1 MLTEIKTLLK
11 ALKLNQALIDVDA
24 FIKQFKSKEEFL
36 LALLQSESKK
46 RYSQNCIR
54 KITSAKFP
62 FTKEWAQINP
72 KLNPKVP
79 FSELKK
85 YSDGK
90 FVEDKRNLCFIGEPG
105 VGKTHS
111 LVAIGRD
118 LCRKGHSVYFY
129 TAIQLTT
136 LLEEAQERRE
146 LSSFMEKIKKAKLII
161 IDELGFVPFSEK
173 SARLLFDV
181 FSQRYENG
189 SIAVTSNLS
198 FEKWSQVF
206 GSVELTAALIDRFTH
221 KADIYF
227 FDGDSARLKDATKK

>member
-1 MLTEIKTLLK
+1 MLNEIKTLLK
-11 ALKLNQALIDVDA
+11 SLSLHQALTDVDV
-24 FIKQFKSKEEFL
+24 FIKQFQSKEEFL

-46 RYSQNCIR
+46 RYSQNGLR
-54 KITSAKFP
+54 KITTAKFP
-62 FTKEWAQINP
+62 FVKEWSEIDP
-72 KLNPKVP
+72 KINPKVP

-90 FVEDKRNLCFIGEPG
+90 FVKEKRNLCFIGEPG
-105 VGKTHS
+105 AGKTHS

-118 LCRKGHSVYFY
+118 LCRKGYSVCFY

-136 LLEEAQERRE
+136 LLEEAQERKE
-146 LSSFMEKIKKAKLII
+146 LSFFMAKIKKANLII
-161 IDELGFVPFSEK
+161 IDELGFVPFSER
-173 SARLLFDV
+173 SSRLLFDV

-189 SIAVTSNLS
+189 SIAVTSNLT

-227 FDGDSARLKDATKK
+227 FDANSARLMDALKK